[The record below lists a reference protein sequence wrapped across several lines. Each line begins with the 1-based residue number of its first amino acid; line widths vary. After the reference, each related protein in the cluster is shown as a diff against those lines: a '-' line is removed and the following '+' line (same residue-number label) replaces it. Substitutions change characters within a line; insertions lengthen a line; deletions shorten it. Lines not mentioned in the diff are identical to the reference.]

1 MHSTPQ
7 PLTKRESL
15 NIRIDPEERDLID
28 RAARASGKNRAE
40 FIREASRRAAEE
52 ALLDQSLLRV
62 GPEAFAAFQALLD
75 APPNPNPRLIE
86 TMRTK
91 VPWEQG

>member
-1 MHSTPQ
+1 
-7 PLTKRESL
+7 
-15 NIRIDPEERDLID
+15 LID

-52 ALLDQSLLRV
+52 ANPSCASARR
-62 GPEAFAAFQALLD
+62 PS
-75 APPNPNPRLIE
+75 PPFRPCWTQRPTPRLIE

-91 VPWEQG
+91 APWEQG